1 MAKEKITE
9 LEVIKVTEDL
19 IKAKT
24 YVVRGRKV
32 MLDYDLARIY
42 GYETKR
48 FNEQVNNN
56 IERFV
61 DDFMFMLTREELNN
75 LRSKFSTSSW
85 GGSR

>member
-32 MLDYDLARIY
+32 MLDYDLAMIY

-56 IERFV
+56 IGRFV
-61 DDFMFMLTREELNN
+61 DDFMFKLTREELNN

>member
-61 DDFMFMLTREELNN
+61 DDFMFKLTREELNN
-75 LRSKFSTSSW
+75 LRSKFSTSS
-85 GGSR
+85 

>member
-61 DDFMFMLTREELNN
+61 DDFMFKLTREELNN

-85 GGSR
+85 G

>member
-32 MLDYDLARIY
+32 MLDYDLAMIY

-61 DDFMFMLTREELNN
+61 DDFMFKLTREELNN

>member
-61 DDFMFMLTREELNN
+61 DDFMFKLTREEFNN

>member
-1 MAKEKITE
+1 MGKKKTVG
-9 LEVIKVTEDL
+9 LEIIEVTEEL
-19 IKAKT
+19 IKEKT

-32 MLDYDLARIY
+32 MLDCDLAAIY

-61 DDFMFMLTREELNN
+61 DDFMFKLTREELED
-75 LRSKFSTSSW
+75 LRSKISTSSW
-85 GGSR
+85 G

>member
-61 DDFMFMLTREELNN
+61 DDFMFKLTREELNN